1 MSYDT
6 HQKRL
11 VLDCLADSGRAM
23 SASEIASAV
32 PQVGSSSVYRILSQ
46 ALEEGTVAAS
56 RNGRVRLFSY
66 VGRCHHHL
74 HANCMRCG
82 ALVHMDEDSSR
93 RMERLL
99 EDQGLSI
106 AEDAVIPCICSECR
120 RIGR

>member
-23 SASEIASAV
+23 SASV

-56 RNGRVRLFSY
+56 RNGRTRLFSY
-66 VGRCHHHL
+66 VGSCHHHL
-74 HANCMRCG
+74 HASCMRCG

-99 EDQGLSI
+99 EGQGLSI

-120 RIGR
+120 RKDG

>member
-46 ALEEGTVAAS
+46 ALEEGVVAAS

-74 HANCMRCG
+74 HASCMRCG

-99 EDQGLSI
+99 EGQGLSI